1 MTHTSPTG
9 APNHDLFCVC
19 LPSCFKNEALEV
31 VTKMLPAEGSP
42 VVAGAGGEGVGA
54 VRCGVHGGGGG
65 VHEAATTAQGQR
77 RDGGRSH
84 IVGLQHEGGRA
95 REGGT
100 TVLGRRCEGGRSRGV
115 GATV

>member
-54 VRCGVHGGGGG
+54 VRCGVHG
-65 VHEAATTAQGQR
+65 
-77 RDGGRSH
+77 DGGRSH